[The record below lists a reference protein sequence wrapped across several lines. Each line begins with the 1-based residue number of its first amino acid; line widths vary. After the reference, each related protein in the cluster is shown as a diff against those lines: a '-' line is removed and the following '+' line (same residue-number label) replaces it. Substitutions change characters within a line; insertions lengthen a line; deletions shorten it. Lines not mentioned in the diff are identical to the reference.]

1 MRSLLMRKDGPEEQE
16 EEEEIQEKQEWTE
29 RTRKETTARGN
40 KINFCLKAVAVL
52 SLRNPSQ
59 LTF

>member
-16 EEEEIQEKQEWTE
+16 EEEIQEKQEWTE
-29 RTRKETTARGN
+29 RTKKETTARGN

-52 SLRNPSQ
+52 FMCNPSQ